1 MNSDF
6 LSEKSAICWAPYLL
20 TCMGE
25 DHVLLFT
32 YCGTLV
38 LCPTGVLMVVNV
50 TCMSLFCNK
59 KKLYLLRIQY
69 RFLSLIT
76 IIVPAG

>member
-25 DHVLLFT
+25 DHVLLLT

-50 TCMSLFCNK
+50 TRVFSVIK
-59 KKLYLLRIQY
+59 KNYICLE
-69 RFLSLIT
+69 FN
-76 IIVPAG
+76 IVS